1 MSRQRSCRHPHRAD
15 GKVLVSAL
23 PSAGESIIMKVLAI
37 DFGEARIGLAITD
50 PAGRMAIPLTT
61 LLRTSDQDAI
71 RQIGEIVSQED
82 VEYLLIG
89 EPRNMDGSLGDA
101 AMRVQSFK
109 RKLSLKVPLPCE
121 SVDETLTSV
130 AALERLRDAGVDPRR
145 HPERIDAVAAQILL
159 EQYLAA
165 APPEARD
172 G

>member
-1 MSRQRSCRHPHRAD
+1 
-15 GKVLVSAL
+15 
-23 PSAGESIIMKVLAI
+23 MKVLAI

-130 AALERLRDAGVDPRR
+130 EALERLRDAGVDPRR

-165 APPEARD
+165 PPEARD